1 MRLTLRAKFLFVVGA
16 TALSFLLVIGI
27 SSLIENREARELS
40 DVEERLLPKLTH
52 GPQIE
57 AEYEALRRRLQ
68 DASTAQDAEALAET
82 RELMS
87 KLTRHISNYREVL
100 EPGRADALL
109 STLDAYYQSAYDVA
123 QRMIHGEAGEAV
135 IEAAT
140 AMQTRQQLAEVA
152 LERAVRLDRKEV
164 TDGFTAARQA
174 RQAASRS
181 RLIIS
186 LLSLL
191 LLLAITI
198 GFSRDVIKNYGRIS
212 EGFARFARGDFEKP
226 IEGNDYDEIGKLAI
240 EANQMA
246 ASLKQLNQERE
257 QIDWLKTGRADLA
270 NALRGELEPQEVAER
285 VLRTLMPLIEGAAGA
300 LYQQTRDG
308 SYELL
313 GHGVGLSSN
322 VDSGV
327 TPRFRPG
334 EGLVGQAAQ
343 HENITEIVDLP
354 PDYLRIRSGLGEAPP
369 RALVLVPLFHLG
381 RPRGLI
387 EVALFKPCSWQA
399 RELLESVRETIVIA
413 LEVATARTSM
423 RALLAETER
432 QAQRLGAQEQELR
445 ANNEELQAQQEE
457 LRQTNEELDE
467 QRSTLAAQNA
477 RLAEAQKT
485 LEQKAAE
492 LVTVS
497 AYKSRFLA
505 NMSHELRTPL
515 NSLLILSELMAD
527 NEEGNLSAKQVEYS
541 RTIHSAGRDLLA
553 LINQVLDLSK
563 IEAGK
568 QQLVLETVR
577 FREITEHL
585 RRIFEPLA
593 HDKGLAFS
601 VEVGTSVPETIR
613 TDRQRL
619 EQVLTNL
626 VANGIKFTAKGSVS
640 LRVHK
645 APATTKLRRQ
655 DLQGLAGSRQGE
667 LLAFS
672 VVDTG
677 PGIPPKDQEVVFTP
691 FERLETKSEGR
702 FGGGTGLGLT
712 IARELVALLG
722 GELHLDSEVG
732 KGTVF
737 TFFLPVVTAT
747 GDAAAAPPTPLV
759 PAPPAVTTTRTE
771 NDIDDRDSLATGD
784 SVLLVIEDD
793 PVFAERLVDIIHNR
807 GFKALVAGG
816 GEDGL
821 TLARQYRPQGVILDV
836 RLPDVTGWTVMDRL
850 RQDPATSSIPVHFV
864 SGVDTPDRGWAMGA
878 VGYLTKPATN
888 RELISMV
895 QSLAPLASKQR
906 QQILVLEPD
915 AQRAESII
923 NVLKS
928 DGLAARQVTSAQAAF
943 TALAEDR
950 FVCLILDLALPDMDG
965 LGFLSELKARDDFER
980 PPVVVYTGR
989 ALTRDETRRIEEYA
1003 EAVVL
1008 KEGRSTERLLEEIRL
1023 FIHHLESRLPEGR
1036 KPLPIASPPNEQIF
1050 RGKRVLVVDDDMR
1063 TVYAMS
1069 ALLRTKGVDVLMAD
1083 NGRAAIEVLTGSKAE
1098 SGDGSP
1104 APRTQLGTGLPG
1116 EIVDA
1121 VLMDVMMPEM
1131 DGYEA
1136 MRRIRGFDRFRTL
1149 PIIALT
1155 AKAMKGER
1163 EKCLEAGA
1171 SDYLSKPI
1179 DTAAL
1184 LKRLATWL
1192 SPRQA

>member
-1 MRLTLRAKFLFVVGA
+1 
-16 TALSFLLVIGI
+16 
-27 SSLIENREARELS
+27 
-40 DVEERLLPKLTH
+40 
-52 GPQIE
+52 
-57 AEYEALRRRLQ
+57 
-68 DASTAQDAEALAET
+68 
-82 RELMS
+82 
-87 KLTRHISNYREVL
+87 
-100 EPGRADALL
+100 
-109 STLDAYYQSAYDVA
+109 
-123 QRMIHGEAGEAV
+123 
-135 IEAAT
+135 
-140 AMQTRQQLAEVA
+140 
-152 LERAVRLDRKEV
+152 
-164 TDGFTAARQA
+164 
-174 RQAASRS
+174 
-181 RLIIS
+181 
-186 LLSLL
+186 
-191 LLLAITI
+191 
-198 GFSRDVIKNYGRIS
+198 
-212 EGFARFARGDFEKP
+212 
-226 IEGNDYDEIGKLAI
+226 
-240 EANQMA
+240 
-246 ASLKQLNQERE
+246 
-257 QIDWLKTGRADLA
+257 
-270 NALRGELEPQEVAER
+270 
-285 VLRTLMPLIEGAAGA
+285 
-300 LYQQTRDG
+300 
-308 SYELL
+308 
-313 GHGVGLSSN
+313 
-322 VDSGV
+322 
-327 TPRFRPG
+327 
-334 EGLVGQAAQ
+334 
-343 HENITEIVDLP
+343 
-354 PDYLRIRSGLGEAPP
+354 
-369 RALVLVPLFHLG
+369 
-381 RPRGLI
+381 
-387 EVALFKPCSWQA
+387 
-399 RELLESVRETIVIA
+399 
-413 LEVATARTSM
+413 
-423 RALLAETER
+423 
-432 QAQRLGAQEQELR
+432 
-445 ANNEELQAQQEE
+445 
-457 LRQTNEELDE
+457 
-467 QRSTLAAQNA
+467 NA

-515 NSLLILSELMAD
+515 NSLLILSELMAE
-527 NEEGNLSAKQVEYS
+527 NEGGNLTPKQVEYS

-568 QQLVLETVR
+568 QQLVVESVR
-577 FREITEHL
+577 LREITEHL

-593 HDKGLAFS
+593 NDKGLSFS
-601 VEVGTSVPETIR
+601 IEVDPSVPEILR

-626 VANGIKFTAKGSVS
+626 IANGIKFTSKGSVA
-640 LRVHK
+640 LRVRK
-645 APATTKLRRQ
+645 AASTTRLRRQ
-655 DLQGLAGSRQGE
+655 DLAERLRRGDT
-667 LLAFS
+667 LAFA
-672 VVDTG
+672 VADTG
-677 PGIPPKDQEVVFTP
+677 PGIAPKDQELVFTP

-737 TFFLPVVTAT
+737 TCFLPANAPAHDGTAPGEQT
-747 GDAAAAPPTPLV
+747 PPPINVDISAAGSAPQ
-759 PAPPAVTTTRTE
+759 AVA
-771 NDIDDRDSLATGD
+771 DDRHQLTADD

-793 PVFAERLVDIIHNR
+793 PVFSERLVEIIHNR
-807 GFKALVAGG
+807 GFKVLVAGR

-821 TLARQYRPQGVILDV
+821 ALARQYRPQGVILDV

-850 RQDPATSSIPVHFV
+850 RGDPITAAIPVHFV
-864 SGVDTPDRGWAMGA
+864 SGVDAPDRGWAMGA
-878 VGYLTKPATN
+878 IGYLTKPTTN

-895 QSLAPLASKQR
+895 QALAPHASKQR

-923 NVLKS
+923 NVLKQ
-928 DGLAARQVTSAQAAF
+928 DGLAARQVTSAQDAFAA
-943 TALAEDR
+943 LGEER

-1023 FIHHLESRLPEGR
+1023 FIHHLEGRLPDSR
-1036 KPLPIASPPNEQIF
+1036 KPQATTSPPNEQVF

-1083 NGRAAIEVLTGSKAE
+1083 NGRAAIEVLTGLKSQSSTGE
-1098 SGDGSP
+1098 P
-1104 APRTQLGTGLPG
+1104 AARTQVGAALPG
-1116 EIVDA
+1116 ESVDA

-1136 MRRIRGFDRFRTL
+1136 MRRIRSFDRFRAL

-1179 DTAAL
+1179 DTGAL
-1184 LKRLATWL
+1184 LKRLETWL
-1192 SPRQA
+1192 SRSS